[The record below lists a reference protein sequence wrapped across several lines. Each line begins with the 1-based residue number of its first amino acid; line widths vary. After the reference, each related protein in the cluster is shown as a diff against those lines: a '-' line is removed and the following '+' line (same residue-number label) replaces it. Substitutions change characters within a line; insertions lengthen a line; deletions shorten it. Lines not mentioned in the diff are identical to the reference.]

1 MDKVTIAGIS
11 LLLLIPGIVEA
22 AKVFGVKGKAS
33 RALSLGLGVLFFG
46 LAQAIGGGLIP
57 AAWLPWIKVVVYGLS
72 GGLAVSG
79 YYDLVRRTGILRKP
93 ARGSHPF

>member
-22 AKVFGVKGKAS
+22 AKEFGIGGKAS
-33 RALSLGLGVLFFG
+33 LALSLGLGVLFFG

-57 AAWLPWIKVVVYGLS
+57 APYLPWIDVVVYGLG

-79 YYDLVRRTGILRKP
+79 YYDLVRRTGVLGKNGRDS
-93 ARGSHPF
+93 R